1 MCHDRETELLKTLE
15 SIDGTLKRIE
25 QLISAEKQ
33 QEVISG
39 AVSQAM
45 TGEKKDST
53 PKEDVEYLMKAVQTA
68 IHDTSPKAEKK

>member
-1 MCHDRETELLKTLE
+1 MYNDREIELLKTLE

-25 QLISAEKQ
+25 QLLSAEKQ
-33 QEVISG
+33 QEVIVG

-53 PKEDVEYLMKAVQTA
+53 PKDF
-68 IHDTSPKAEKK
+68 S